1 MSATKR
7 AGAWCRAVF
16 LAAIIVSIFPPAAQ
30 AQQPTKAT
38 LTLDEAIA
46 LARENNPNFLAL
58 QNDLSVAD
66 WGVRESY
73 GALLPGASASTSFQ
87 YQGSGSQR
95 IGFLSGSDLGVSSSP
110 AYMLSNYSLGI
121 NYDLSGSALIAP
133 KRAKAARA
141 ATDANISAAGFQLA
155 AEVTRQYLAVLRAQ
169 DAVVLARQELDRAE
183 ENRKLAAARLDVGV
197 ATPIELKQAEVE
209 KGRAEVTLLQ
219 SENLVNTER
228 LRLMQ
233 ALGLDMNTNVQLT
246 SEFAISEIPWSQ
258 DQLIAFAME
267 AHPNLTAA
275 RANERASNAS
285 VKMAKSAYLPSL
297 SFSAGLSGY
306 TREAR
311 NSGFLLDQAR
321 EGLGEARQEC
331 EFRNAVAAGRVPG
344 YPLTCP
350 GTTLTPQQE
359 QAILSGNNVF
369 PFNYTKDPIGASLQ
383 ISLPI
388 FQGFS
393 RELQIE
399 QAKANAAD
407 ARHALR
413 GEELKLRA
421 DVATAYLNA
430 TTARQ
435 SVAME
440 RRNMELAEDQLSLA
454 RERYRLGAAAFLELQ
469 DAATIK
475 ARADRAYLIAV
486 YTFHESMAALENA
499 VGRTLKQVGDR

>member
-1 MSATKR
+1 MLANRR
-7 AGAWCRAVF
+7 AGAWYRALCLVP
-16 LAAIIVSIFPPAAQ
+16 LIVSVFVTGVHAQQQ
-30 AQQPTKAT
+30 AQTS
-38 LTLDEAIA
+38 LTLEEAVN
-46 LARENNPNFLAL
+46 LARRNNPDFLAL
-58 QNDLSVAD
+58 QNDLSVSD
-66 WGVRESY
+66 WGVREAY
-73 GALLPGASASTSFQ
+73 GALMPGATASTSFQ
-87 YQGSGSQR
+87 YQGSGTQR

-110 AYMLSNYSLGI
+110 AYMMSNYYIGVD
-121 NYDLSGSALIAP
+121 YQLSGSSLVAP

-141 ATDANISAAGFQLA
+141 ATSANISAAEFQLTA
-155 AEVTRQYLAVLRAQ
+155 DVTRQYLAVRRAQ
-169 DAVVLARQELDRAE
+169 DGVILAKQELGRAE
-183 ENRKLAAARLDVGV
+183 DNRKLAAARLQVGA

-219 SENLVNTER
+219 TENLVKTER

-233 ALGLDMNTNVQLT
+233 GLGLDMNSDVVLT
-246 SEFAISEIPWSQ
+246 TPFVITDIPHTQ
-258 DQLIAFAME
+258 AELVAMAMD

-275 RANERASNAS
+275 RANEQASDAS

-306 TREAR
+306 TREAG
-311 NSGFLLDQAR
+311 NTGFLLDQAR
-321 EGLGEARQEC
+321 SGLVGARAEC
-331 EFRNAVAAGRVPG
+331 EFRNAVAAGRVAG

-359 QAILSGNNVF
+359 QAILAGNNVF
-369 PFNYTKDPIGASLQ
+369 PFNYTKEPIGAALQ

-399 QAKANAAD
+399 QAKAGAAD
-407 ARHALR
+407 ARYRLR
-413 GEELKLRA
+413 GEELRLRT

-435 SVAME
+435 SVALE
-440 RRNMELAEDQLSLA
+440 QRNTELAADQLRLA
-454 RERYRLGAAAFLELQ
+454 TERYRLGAAAFLELQ

-499 VGRTLKQVGDR
+499 VGRTLK

>member
-1 MSATKR
+1 MLANQR
-7 AGAWCRAVF
+7 AGAWYRALCLVP
-16 LAAIIVSIFPPAAQ
+16 LIVSVFVTGVHAQQQ
-30 AQQPTKAT
+30 AQTS
-38 LTLDEAIA
+38 LTLEDAIN
-46 LARENNPNFLAL
+46 LARRNNPNFLAL
-58 QNDLSVAD
+58 QNDLAVSD
-66 WGVRESY
+66 WGVREAY
-73 GALLPGASASTSFQ
+73 GALMPGATASTSFQ
-87 YQGSGSQR
+87 YQGSGTQR

-110 AYMLSNYSLGI
+110 AYMMSNYFIGVD
-121 NYDLSGSALIAP
+121 YQLSGSSLVAP

-141 ATDANISAAGFQLA
+141 ATSANISAAEFQLTA
-155 AEVTRQYLAVLRAQ
+155 DVTRQYLAVRRAQ
-169 DAVVLARQELDRAE
+169 DGVILAKQELERAE
-183 ENRKLAAARLDVGV
+183 DNRKLAAARVQVGA

-209 KGRAEVTLLQ
+209 KGRAEVTMLQ
-219 SENLVNTER
+219 TENLVKTER

-233 ALGLDMNTNVQLT
+233 GLGLDMTADVVLT
-246 SEFAISEIPWSQ
+246 TPFVIADIPYSQ
-258 DQLIAFAME
+258 AELVSMAME

-275 RANERASNAS
+275 RANEQASDAS

-306 TREAR
+306 TREAG
-311 NSGFLLDQAR
+311 NTGFLLDQAR
-321 EGLGEARQEC
+321 SGLAGARDEC

-344 YPLTCP
+344 FPLTCP
-350 GTTLTPQQE
+350 TTTLTTQQE

-369 PFNYTKDPIGASLQ
+369 PFNYTKEPIGASLQ

-399 QAKANAAD
+399 QAKAGAAD
-407 ARHALR
+407 ARYRLR
-413 GEELKLRA
+413 GEELRLRA

-435 SVAME
+435 SVALE
-440 RRNMELAEDQLSLA
+440 QRNTELAADQLRLA
-454 RERYRLGAAAFLELQ
+454 TERYRLGAAAFLELQ
-469 DAATIK
+469 DAATVK

-499 VGRTLKQVGDR
+499 VGRTLK